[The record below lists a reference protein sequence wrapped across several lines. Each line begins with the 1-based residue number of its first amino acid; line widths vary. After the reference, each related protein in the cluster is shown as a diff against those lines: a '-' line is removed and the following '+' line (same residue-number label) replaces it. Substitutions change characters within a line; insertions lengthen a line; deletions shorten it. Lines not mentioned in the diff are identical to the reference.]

1 MIVSHI
7 LDQKGRDVATTRPHL
22 TMMDVVRHLGDRRI
36 GALVVTG
43 ADGAILGIVSER
55 DVVKAMAKGGAAAL
69 EDTGSRHMTAKVVTC
84 APEDHADT
92 VMEAMTAGKFR
103 HMPVEAGGKLAGIIS
118 IGDVVKARIEQMA
131 SESQALRDYITMS

>member
-7 LDQKGRDVATTRPHL
+7 LGQKGRDVATTRPHL
-22 TMMDVVRHLGDRRI
+22 TMNDVVRHLGERRI

-55 DVVKAMAKGGAAAL
+55 DVVKAVARGGAGAL
-69 EDTGSRHMTAKVVTC
+69 DDAVSRHMTAKVITC
-84 APEDHADT
+84 APDDHIDT
-92 VMEAMTAGKFR
+92 VLEAMTAGKFR
-103 HMPVEAGGKLAGIIS
+103 HMPVEIDGHLAGIIS

-131 SESQALRDYITMS
+131 SESQALRNYITMS